1 MIPLYVIFH
10 DCACISHNLYQKTDK
25 KDFKKLATDL
35 DLKIISTF
43 DVLSQKKFENGKI
56 PSNLF
61 CKEVLF
67 HITNEH

>member
-1 MIPLYVIFH
+1 MSELFFEEYSNNEIEKILR
-10 DCACISHNLYQKTDK
+10 DLSISEN
-25 KDFKKLATDL
+25 L

-43 DVLSQKKFENGKI
+43 DVINQRKFENGKI

-67 HITNEH
+67 HITDE